1 MSPEREISWRSIIV
15 GTIIRV
21 NRICQ
26 QDATISRLLNKEL
39 LFQNV
44 SHAKSLIKL
53 ACSPI
58 TGYFGPYQLPTL
70 STPIST
76 RYYVYSACLHLATIA
91 SIALLVE
98 QSSSGKEGKTI
109 FI

>member
-1 MSPEREISWRSIIV
+1 MRNGNFVDELKAKEARIIV
-15 GTIIRV
+15 GTIIRA

-39 LFQNV
+39 LFHGV

-58 TGYFGPYQLPTL
+58 TGYFGPYQ
-70 STPIST
+70 
-76 RYYVYSACLHLATIA
+76 VSALCTILCLERVLA
-91 SIALLVE
+91 
-98 QSSSGKEGKTI
+98 
-109 FI
+109 

>member
-1 MSPEREISWRSIIV
+1 MARIIV

-58 TGYFGPYQLPTL
+58 TGYTYALYTTL
-70 STPIST
+70 
-76 RYYVYSACLHLATIA
+76 AHL
-91 SIALLVE
+91 
-98 QSSSGKEGKTI
+98 
-109 FI
+109 

>member
-1 MSPEREISWRSIIV
+1 MARIIV
-15 GTIIRV
+15 ATIIRV

-39 LFQNV
+39 LLQNV

-58 TGYFGPYQLPTL
+58 TGYFGPY
-70 STPIST
+70 
-76 RYYVYSACLHLATIA
+76 
-91 SIALLVE
+91 
-98 QSSSGKEGKTI
+98 
-109 FI
+109 